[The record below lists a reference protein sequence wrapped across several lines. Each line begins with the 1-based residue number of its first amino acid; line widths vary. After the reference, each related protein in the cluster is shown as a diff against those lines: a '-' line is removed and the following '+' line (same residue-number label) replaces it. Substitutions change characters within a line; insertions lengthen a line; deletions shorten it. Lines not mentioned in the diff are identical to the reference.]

1 MKIINSECPKC
12 GAPIKPDTSVCPYCG
27 TQFII
32 PFSNGTS
39 KPLNAYAML
48 ISPELGR
55 VKCYIKEIK
64 VHDVTAGGITDIHGK
79 LVRNKT
85 RCIREITVVEV
96 GE

>member
-12 GAPIKPDTSVCPYCG
+12 GAPLEPDTSVCPYCG

-32 PFSNGTS
+32 HFSNGTS
-39 KPLNAYAML
+39 KTAYAHAML

-64 VHDVTAGGITDIHGK
+64 VHDLTVVGGWDIHGT
-79 LVRNKT
+79 LGNKT
-85 RCIREITVVEV
+85 RCVREITVVEV
-96 GE
+96 GEK